1 MEELNDEGIVINITK
16 GREIPI
22 GKGIKSLR
30 VSVEWSENRR
40 GEDFDI
46 DLMVVEVDKN
56 EKAPNADY
64 LVFYNS
70 VLQTDDYKITDPDQ
84 AVVHSGDDRDGGE
97 GEEVVVNIK
106 KINPNINNI
115 IFFLDISE
123 AESRNQTFRVIR
135 DAVVKVYVDDNSSPK
150 LVYNLGESFKEFT
163 NMTVC
168 SIVRDGGNRWK
179 FVADSEGRAGSI
191 FKYLKKYGFKFSV

>member
-1 MEELNDEGIVINITK
+1 
-16 GREIPI
+16 
-22 GKGIKSLR
+22 
-30 VSVEWSENRR
+30 
-40 GEDFDI
+40 
-46 DLMVVEVDKN
+46 MVVEVDKN